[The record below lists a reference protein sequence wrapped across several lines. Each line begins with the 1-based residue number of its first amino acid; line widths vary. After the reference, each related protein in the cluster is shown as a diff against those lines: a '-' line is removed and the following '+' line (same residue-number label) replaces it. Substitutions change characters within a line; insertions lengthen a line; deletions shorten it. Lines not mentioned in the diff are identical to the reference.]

1 MAILET
7 KKNKTEVEAKDV
19 KKDSAFNI
27 HSGSFNNVILRPRV
41 TEKSSERAE
50 KNVYVFEVSPRATKN
65 EVSKAM
71 QSIYKVKPV
80 MVNIAK
86 IPSKK
91 VFVRGKWGVKS
102 GGKKAF
108 VYLKESD
115 KIEII

>member
-1 MAILET
+1 MAILGT
-7 KKNKTEVEAKDV
+7 KNKDIKTEV
-19 KKDSAFNI
+19 KKEVVFNKQL
-27 HSGSFNNVILRPRV
+27 GSFNNVILRPRI

-50 KNVYVFEVSPRATKN
+50 NNVYVFEVSPRATKN
-65 EVSKAM
+65 EVSKAIA
-71 QSIYKVKPV
+71 SIYKIKPL

-91 VFVRGKWGVKS
+91 VFVRGKWGVKT